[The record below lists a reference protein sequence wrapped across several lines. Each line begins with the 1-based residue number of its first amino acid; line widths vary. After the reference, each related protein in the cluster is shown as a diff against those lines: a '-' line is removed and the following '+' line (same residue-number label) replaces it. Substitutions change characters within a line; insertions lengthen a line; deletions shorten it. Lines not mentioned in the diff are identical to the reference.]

1 MQVKVKGK
9 NITVSDE
16 FQEYLEKKLA
26 KLERHFSK
34 IKSADA
40 SLTKNKDNTYS
51 LEVTLEGDNVIL
63 RGEEKNQPDPKSC
76 VTQIIDKLDSQ
87 AIRFKGKKYG
97 RKKNLGKKAKDEEKE
112 NIYIQNTEN
121 PSIVKTKAFEMPP
134 MSVDEAIENMELAT
148 HTFYMFLNEET
159 GKYTVIYKRSDD
171 DYGIIEPA

>member
-1 MQVKVKGK
+1 MEVKVKGK
-9 NITVSDE
+9 NLTVAPG

-40 SLTKNKDNTYS
+40 LLTKNRDTYT

-63 RGEEKNQPDPKSC
+63 RGEQKNCPDTRAC
-76 VTQIIDKLDSQ
+76 VDEVIDKLDSQ
-87 AIRFKGKKYG
+87 ANRFKGKKYG
-97 RKKNLGKKAKDEEKE
+97 RKKNLGKKKRDEEKE

-121 PSIVKTKAFEMPP
+121 PGVVKTKAFEMPP
-134 MSVDEAIENMELAT
+134 MSVEDAVENMELGS

-159 GKYTVIYKRSDD
+159 GKYTVIYKRADDD
-171 DYGIIEPA
+171 DYGIIEPK